1 MTKTAVLLIII
12 VISPLALTADEQY
25 VFPAGFIGSGY
36 PDWFAVGAGL
46 LVPFAEGGPG
56 VFMSEDVFYCAY
68 ADIGFHTDG
77 LSMAYTVSAGVS
89 AIHLDFMPLGGWN
102 LGIIAALRMPGN
114 NAEAVWS
121 FGVRLRL
128 KFLIFIAGCDLL
140 PFATGQG
147 AYNSGFFIGLGF
159 I

>member
-1 MTKTAVLLIII
+1 MKKMVLFSL
-12 VISPLALTADEQY
+12 VLFLLSEALVADQEY

-56 VFMSEDVFYCAY
+56 ACMSEDVFYCAY

-77 LSMAYTVSAGVS
+77 LSMTYTVSTGIS
-89 AIHLDFMPLGGWN
+89 TIGFDYLPLGGWN
-102 LGIIAALRMPGN
+102 AGIIAALSFPGN
-114 NAEAVWS
+114 NAAAVWS

-128 KFLIFIAGCDLL
+128 KIMIFIVGCDLL

-147 AYNSGFFIGLGF
+147 AYDSGFFIGLGF